1 MKILVTGSEGFI
13 GKNLIA
19 QLKNLQKG
27 ELLEVDKDT
36 DPALL
41 EEYCRECQFVYH
53 LAGVNRPQDP
63 AEFHPGE
70 FWLYFGAF
78 SAFEEA

>member
-27 ELLEVDKDT
+27 ELLEVDKD
-36 DPALL
+36 
-41 EEYCRECQFVYH
+41 
-53 LAGVNRPQDP
+53 
-63 AEFHPGE
+63 HPGE
-70 FWLYFGAF
+70 A
-78 SAFEEA
+78 